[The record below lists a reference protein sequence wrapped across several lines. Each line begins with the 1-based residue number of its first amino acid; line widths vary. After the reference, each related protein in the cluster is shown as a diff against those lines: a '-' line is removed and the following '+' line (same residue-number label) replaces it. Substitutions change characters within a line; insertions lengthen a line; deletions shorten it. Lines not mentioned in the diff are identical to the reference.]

1 MARRKKSDIPKL
13 AKLVSALKT
22 YRLEKGLSQMALAK
36 AVGVAF
42 VTMNRWLSG
51 HRLPDELHAYRI
63 KKLLAQSP
71 RKRK

>member
-13 AKLVSALKT
+13 EKLVAALKT

-42 VTMNRWLSG
+42 VTMNRWLNG
-51 HRLPDELHAYRI
+51 QRLPDELHAYRI
-63 KKLLAQSP
+63 KKLLGKKGEKQ
-71 RKRK
+71 

>member
-1 MARRKKSDIPKL
+1 MARRKRSDVPKL
-13 AKLVSALKT
+13 KKLVAALKA

-36 AVGVAF
+36 AVGAAF

-63 KKLLAQSP
+63 KKLLE
-71 RKRK
+71 KKGEKE